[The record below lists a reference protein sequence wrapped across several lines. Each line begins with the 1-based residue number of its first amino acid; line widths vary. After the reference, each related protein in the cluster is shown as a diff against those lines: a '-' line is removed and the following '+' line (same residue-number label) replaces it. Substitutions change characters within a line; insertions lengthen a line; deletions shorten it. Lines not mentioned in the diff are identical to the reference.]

1 VFRSVRGLGV
11 AFVVLVGLT
20 ALSDVLVAGW
30 VWHVRAML
38 DGYLYGD
45 VSEPE
50 IDRTLASGA
59 LIDIPNIGL
68 YLATGI
74 VFIVWLWRVRSNA
87 DLVAPHGHQFR
98 KSWAIW
104 GWLPIVNLWIPRRY
118 ALDVWQVS
126 RPAQELGRSHAEVNW
141 WWALF
146 LTSQVLERIAGQ
158 MLARGETLEAFTNGA
173 TLATV
178 AALLGVPAAVL
189 AVVVVRRI
197 GDWQSTPGFLAPV
210 ELLSQPLVGLA
221 PVDLHRQPPTIVAPP
236 RDDPRWQRPE

>member
-1 VFRSVRGLGV
+1 MRGLGA

-20 ALSDVLVAGW
+20 ALSHVLVAGW

-38 DGYLYGD
+38 DGYLYGS

-50 IDRTLASGA
+50 IDRTLALSV
-59 LIDIPNIGL
+59 LIDIPVVGL
-68 YLATGI
+68 YLATGV

-87 DLVAPHGHQFR
+87 DLVGPHGHRFR

-118 ALDVWQVS
+118 TLDVWQVS
-126 RPAQELGRSHAEVNW
+126 RPAHELDRSHSEVNW

-146 LTSQVLERIAGQ
+146 LTSEVLERIAGRI
-158 MLARGETLEAFTNGA
+158 LVHGETLEAFTNGA
-173 TLATV
+173 VLATV
-178 AALLGVPAAVL
+178 AALLGVPAAAL

-210 ELLSQPLVGLA
+210 EALSQPWVGLT
-221 PVDLHRQPPTIVAPP
+221 PVDLHRPPPP
-236 RDDPRWQRPE
+236 LVSPPPDDPRWQRPE